1 MFDMETPCQREL
13 KQKMLK
19 MSISK
24 AGLVLRAIELFN
36 MFVLFIAPLR
46 NCQVRVS
53 INSSIYTGRQINE
66 QRFQAALGRIQ
77 DTSFKYLE

>member
-46 NCQVRVS
+46 NCQV
-53 INSSIYTGRQINE
+53 NSSIYTGRQINE